1 MQDLDPNLRD
11 QIDLMFRSARQ
22 FFNDGRTELAIET
35 ALAAWAKLPEPKFG
49 WDVSK
54 GYTHALAGLY
64 RDAKHFR
71 EAVAL
76 MEALFA
82 SGSVRS
88 HQDRPYF
95 VLGTIYYEMGDMEQA
110 RRWLSEAD
118 RISKG
123 RCFREQPEKYRAV
136 VKK

>member
-11 QIDLMFRSARQ
+11 QIDLAFRSARQ
-22 FFNDGRTELAIET
+22 LLDEGRTDLAIGT
-35 ALAAWAKLPEPKFG
+35 ASAAWGRLPEPKFG

-54 GYTHALAGLY
+54 SYTHALAGLY
-64 RDAKHFR
+64 RDAKRFR

-82 SGSVRS
+82 SGTVLSYE
-88 HQDRPYF
+88 DGPYF

-110 RRWLSEAD
+110 RHWLGEAD

-123 RCFREQPEKYRAV
+123 RCFREQPEKYRRII
-136 VKK
+136 KK

>member
-1 MQDLDPNLRD
+1 MQDLDPILCEQINLK
-11 QIDLMFRSARQ
+11 FRSARRCLDEGQ
-22 FFNDGRTELAIET
+22 ADLAIET
-35 ALAAWAKLPEPKFG
+35 ALAAWGCLPEPKFE
-49 WDVSK
+49 WDVSQI
-54 GYTHALAGLY
+54 YLHALAGLY
-64 RDAKHFR
+64 RDTKHFR

-82 SGSVRS
+82 SGTVLPYE
-88 HQDRPYF
+88 DGPYF

-110 RRWLSEAD
+110 RYWLGEAN

-123 RCFREQPEKYRAV
+123 RCFRDQPEKYRNV